1 MPALTKLYER
11 HAKDCAR
18 AADLTDD
25 PKRREQFM
33 KLAYEWAQAAAVL
46 RASKKSAPQRRGSR
60 ARSRHAARGPKPP
73 ASHRASS

>member
-25 PKRREQFM
+25 PKRREQLLQ
-33 KLAYEWAQAAAVL
+33 LAYEWAHAAAIL
-46 RASKKSAPQRRGSR
+46 RTSKKSTRQRTGSAHVQAAPCEKS
-60 ARSRHAARGPKPP
+60 P
-73 ASHRASS
+73 